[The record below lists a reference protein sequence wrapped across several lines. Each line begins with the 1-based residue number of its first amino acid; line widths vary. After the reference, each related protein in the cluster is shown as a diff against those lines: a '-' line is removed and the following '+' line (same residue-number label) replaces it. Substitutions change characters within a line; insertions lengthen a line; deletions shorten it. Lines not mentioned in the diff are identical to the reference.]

1 MRNAII
7 IPIDKDEK
15 LIIASD
21 NSGAIGEK
29 EMDAVKVGYDIVS
42 YYSFRVA
49 VMECMAAGGTPIS
62 VLLHNFCGD
71 DEWGK
76 LVKGV
81 KKGLSDLGMEHVS
94 ISGSTESNFPLEQ
107 SAVGIVVIGKGKPP
121 AQDIIHGGFEAAVIG
136 SPLIGHEVIE
146 QNQKVASLSIFNKIL
161 DLDDVY
167 VWPVGSKGILH
178 ELKQIN
184 SQWSAQTSKH
194 IDSDVDLNKPAGP
207 STCFIALY
215 PSELSYSIKELT
227 GSLYHPLNLM
237 T

>member
-7 IPIDKDEK
+7 IPFDKDEK
-15 LIIASD
+15 LIITSD

-71 DEWGK
+71 EEWGD
-76 LVKGV
+76 LVKGIEN
-81 KKGLSDLGMEHVS
+81 GLSELDMEHIPV
-94 ISGSTESNFPLEQ
+94 SGSTESNFPMDQ
-107 SAVGIVVIGKGKPP
+107 SAIGLVVIGKGNPS
-121 AQDIIHGGFEAAVIG
+121 QSLLIDGYEAAVIG
-136 SPLIGHEVIE
+136 SPLVGPEVIA
-146 QNQKVASLSIFNKIL
+146 QHQKIASLPIFKRLLQL
-161 DLDDVY
+161 DGVS
-167 VWPVGSKGILH
+167 VWPVGSKGILY

-184 SQWSAQTSKH
+184 SKWEVQPNEH
-194 IDSDVDLNKPAGP
+194 EDSDIDLGKPAGP
-207 STCFIALY
+207 STCFIATY
-215 PSELSYSIKELT
+215 PSELRNTIIDIT
-227 GSLYHPLNLM
+227 GSLYHPLNLI